1 MIEFV
6 ILSKFLILIEQTVT
20 PKDNIVN
27 LTFEI
32 PKNLVGKPLKV
43 FIDFEKDDEEQ
54 QMTQEEFLQWIDERE
69 KSPTMSLETFNE
81 KWELEIQR
89 IKKLI
94 V

>member
-1 MIEFV
+1 M
-6 ILSKFLILIEQTVT
+6 IEQTLT

-32 PKNLVGKPLKV
+32 PNNLVGKPLKV
-43 FIDFEKDDEEQ
+43 FIDFEKDDDEQ
-54 QMTQEEFLQWIDERE
+54 EMTQEEFLQWIDEAE

-81 KWELEIQR
+81 KWELEILR

>member
-1 MIEFV
+1 M
-6 ILSKFLILIEQTVT
+6 IEQTLI
-20 PKDNIVN
+20 PKDKIVN

-43 FIDFEKDDEEQ
+43 FIDFEKDDDDQ
-54 QMTQEEFLQWIDERE
+54 QMSQEDFLKWIDDAE

>member
-1 MIEFV
+1 M
-6 ILSKFLILIEQTVT
+6 IEQTLT
-20 PKDNIVN
+20 PKDKIVN

-54 QMTQEEFLQWIDERE
+54 RMSQEEFLEWIDEAE
-69 KSPTMSLETFNE
+69 KSPTMSLDTFNE

>member
-1 MIEFV
+1 M
-6 ILSKFLILIEQTVT
+6 IEQTLT

-43 FIDFEKDDEEQ
+43 FIDFEKEDDDDNEK
-54 QMTQEEFLQWIDERE
+54 QMTQEQFFQWIDEAE

-81 KWELEIQR
+81 KWKKKEMEILNR
-89 IKKLI
+89 IR
-94 V
+94 

>member
-1 MIEFV
+1 M
-6 ILSKFLILIEQTVT
+6 IEQTLT

-43 FIDFEKDDEEQ
+43 FIDFEKDDDEQ
-54 QMTQEEFLQWIDERE
+54 EMTQEEFLQWIDEAQ

-81 KWELEIQR
+81 KWENKKSEILTR
-89 IKKLI
+89 TR
-94 V
+94 

>member
-1 MIEFV
+1 M
-6 ILSKFLILIEQTVT
+6 

-27 LTFEI
+27 LSFEI

-54 QMTQEEFLQWIDERE
+54 QMTQEEFLQWIDDAE

-89 IKKLI
+89 IKKLM

>member
-1 MIEFV
+1 M
-6 ILSKFLILIEQTVT
+6 IEQTVT

-43 FIDFEKDDEEQ
+43 FIDFEKEDDEQE
-54 QMTQEEFLQWIDERE
+54 MTQEDFLQWIDDAE

>member
-1 MIEFV
+1 MIEKT
-6 ILSKFLILIEQTVT
+6 LT
-20 PKDNIVN
+20 PKNKIVN
-27 LTFEI
+27 LSFEI

-43 FIDFEKDDEEQ
+43 FIDFEKEEDEQ
-54 QMTQEEFLQWIDERE
+54 QMTQEEFLQWIDDAE

>member
-1 MIEFV
+1 M
-6 ILSKFLILIEQTVT
+6 IEQTLT

-32 PKNLVGKPLKV
+32 PKNLVGKPLKI

>member
-1 MIEFV
+1 MIE
-6 ILSKFLILIEQTVT
+6 KTVT
-20 PKDNIVN
+20 PKDTIVN
-27 LTFEI
+27 LSFEV

-43 FIDFEKDDEEQ
+43 FIDFEKEDEEQ
-54 QMTQEEFLQWIDERE
+54 QMTQEEFLQWIDDAE

-81 KWELEIQR
+81 KWVLEIQR

>member
-1 MIEFV
+1 M
-6 ILSKFLILIEQTVT
+6 IEQTLT

-43 FIDFEKDDEEQ
+43 FIDFEKEDDEQE
-54 QMTQEEFLQWIDERE
+54 MTQEEFLQWIDEAE

-81 KWELEIQR
+81 KWKKKEMEILNR
-89 IKKLI
+89 IR
-94 V
+94 

>member
-1 MIEFV
+1 M
-6 ILSKFLILIEQTVT
+6 IEQTLT

-54 QMTQEEFLQWIDERE
+54 QMTQEEFLQWIDDAE
-69 KSPTMSLETFNE
+69 KSPTMSLETCNE
-81 KWELEIQR
+81 KWEKKKSEILAR
-89 IKKLI
+89 MR
-94 V
+94 

>member
-1 MIEFV
+1 M
-6 ILSKFLILIEQTVT
+6 IEQTIT
-20 PKDNIVN
+20 PSDNIVN
-27 LTFEI
+27 LSFKI

-43 FIDFEKDDEEQ
+43 FIDFEKDDDEQ
-54 QMTQEEFLQWIDERE
+54 QMSQEEFLKWIDEAE

>member
-1 MIEFV
+1 M
-6 ILSKFLILIEQTVT
+6 IEQTLT

-43 FIDFEKDDEEQ
+43 FIDFEKDDDEKE
-54 QMTQEEFLQWIDERE
+54 MTQEDFLKWIDDAE

-81 KWELEIQR
+81 KWEKKKKEILSR
-89 IKKLI
+89 IR
-94 V
+94 

>member
-1 MIEFV
+1 M
-6 ILSKFLILIEQTVT
+6 IEQTLT

-27 LTFEI
+27 LSFEI

-43 FIDFEKDDEEQ
+43 FIDFEKDEDEQE
-54 QMTQEEFLQWIDERE
+54 MTQEEFLQWIDDAE